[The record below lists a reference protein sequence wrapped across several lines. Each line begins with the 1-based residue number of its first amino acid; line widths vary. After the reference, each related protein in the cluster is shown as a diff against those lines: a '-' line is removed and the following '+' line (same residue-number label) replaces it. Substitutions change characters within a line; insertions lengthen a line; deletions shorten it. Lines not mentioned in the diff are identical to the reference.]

1 MLNFCC
7 CYILSYKNEKYN
19 ITIEML
25 LRHNKGLYRT
35 TLNFVKFKNC
45 LKFTF
50 CTSKSC
56 FFLLRNRIKL
66 IIMKK

>member
-1 MLNFCC
+1 MLIIIYLTATLLFIITCENNKKYIYTDNNVELF

-35 TLNFVKFKNC
+35 TLNFVKF
-45 LKFTF
+45 
-50 CTSKSC
+50 
-56 FFLLRNRIKL
+56 
-66 IIMKK
+66 